1 MQITDTDALLVVDV
15 QNDFCPGGALPVP
28 GGDGVVPVINRLMT
42 RFDRVVFTRDWHP
55 VDHCSFD
62 LNPEYTDGSWPPHC
76 LQDSPGA
83 EFQGS
88 LRVPLDALV
97 VDKGCDPDREE
108 YGAFENPVLEA
119 HLRARGIRRVFV
131 TGLATD
137 YCVRATALGALAAGF
152 ETLVVQDACRGVD
165 DAGTAAALREMAE
178 AGIGLLRSGEL
189 E

>member
-1 MQITDTDALLVVDV
+1 MQTSERDALIVVDV

-28 GGDGVVPVINRLMT
+28 GGDGVVPVINRVMT
-42 RFDRVVFTRDWHP
+42 RFEEIVFTRDWHP

-62 LNPEYTDGSWPPHC
+62 LNPQYRDGSWPSHC
-76 LQDSPGA
+76 LQHSPGA

-97 VDKGCDPDREE
+97 VDKGTDPDREE
-108 YGAFENPVLEA
+108 YGAFERPELA
-119 HLRARGIRRVFV
+119 SHLRGRGVGRVFV

-137 YCVRATALGALAAGF
+137 YCVRATALGALVAGF
-152 ETLVVQDACRGVD
+152 ETVVIEDACRGVD
-165 DAGTAAALREMAE
+165 DAGARAALLELAAAGAQV
-178 AGIGLLRSGEL
+178 IHSGAL